1 MKSLIRWSATLAI
14 VGSVLLGS
22 LFTGSARVLALSE
35 EEVKAR
41 LETVPVFTLVD
52 GEGSLVVATFSEE
65 ENAPPVAT
73 VFISHTNAENFL
85 NNMANSDAQSVEGV
99 RVAPISLARVYEIA
113 VDGQNEENPLR
124 VAFIPE
130 QQEVEAAVAILEES
144 GQTVEN
150 FQGVPLF
157 IAKSGEGEQEAL
169 LTIRRGEQEVIPM
182 YFSEDELQAALTGLR
197 EDQPELAESVR
208 IEVVPLD
215 RLIENLRTSDN
226 QELNQIY
233 LVPPQ
238 ESIEFIRSLQEG
250 EQPAP
255 QGQPAPEQA
264 PAEQAPA
271 EPAPAEPA
279 PQ

>member
-1 MKSLIRWSATLAI
+1 MKSLIRWSATLAL
-14 VGSVLLGS
+14 VGSVLFGS
-22 LFTGSARVLALSE
+22 LFVGGSRVLALSD

-52 GEGSLVVATFSEE
+52 GEGSLVVATFTEE
-65 ENAPPVAT
+65 ENSPPVAT
-73 VFISHTNAENFL
+73 VFISHANAENFL
-85 NNMANSDAQSVEGV
+85 RNMGNTDPQAVEGV
-99 RVAPISLARVYEIA
+99 RIVPISLARVYEIA
-113 VDGQNEENPLR
+113 IDGQNEENPLR
-124 VAFIPE
+124 VAFIPQ

-157 IAKSGEGEQEAL
+157 IAKSGEGEEEAL
-169 LTIRRGEQEVIPM
+169 LTVRRGEEEVIPM
-182 YFSEDELQAALTGLR
+182 YFSEDELQAALAGLR
-197 EDQPELAESVR
+197 ESQPELAESVR

-238 ESIEFIRSLQEG
+238 ESIEYIRSLQEG
-250 EQPAP
+250 GQ
-255 QGQPAPEQA
+255 QPAPEQA
-264 PAEQAPA
+264 PEQQPAPEQAPEQAPA
-271 EPAPAEPA
+271 Q
-279 PQ
+279 PQQ

>member
-1 MKSLIRWSATLAI
+1 MKSLIRWSATLALI
-14 VGSVLLGS
+14 GSVLFGS
-22 LFTGSARVLALSE
+22 LFVGGSRVLALSD

-85 NNMANSDAQSVEGV
+85 RNMSNTDPQAVEGV
-99 RVAPISLARVYEIA
+99 RIVPISLARVYEIA
-113 VDGQNEENPLR
+113 LDGQNEENPLR
-124 VAFIPE
+124 VAFIP
-130 QQEVEAAVAILEES
+130 QRQEVEAAVAILEES
-144 GQTVEN
+144 GQSAEN

-157 IAKSGEGEQEAL
+157 IAKSGEGEEEAL
-169 LTIRRGEQEVIPM
+169 LTVRRGEEEVIPM
-182 YFSEDELQAALTGLR
+182 YFSEDELQAALAGLR
-197 EDQPELAESVR
+197 ESQPELAESVR

-238 ESIEFIRSLQEG
+238 ESIEYIRSLQQQG
-250 EQPAP
+250 GQQPAP
-255 QGQPAPEQA
+255 QQA
-264 PAEQAPA
+264 P
-271 EPAPAEPA
+271 EPA
-279 PQ
+279 PQQ

>member
-1 MKSLIRWSATLAI
+1 MKSLIRWSAALAM
-14 VGSVLLGS
+14 VGSILVGS
-22 LFTGSARVLALSE
+22 LFVGNARVLALPE

-52 GEGSLVVATFSEE
+52 AEGSLVVATFTEE
-65 ENAPPVAT
+65 ENSPPVAT

-85 NNMANSDAQSVEGV
+85 RNMGANDPESVSGV
-99 RVAPISLARVYEIA
+99 RIVPISLARVYEIA
-113 VDGQNEENPLR
+113 LAGQDEEAPLR

-130 QQEVEAAVAILEES
+130 RQEVEAALNVLQQN
-144 GQTVEN
+144 GQTVEE

-157 IAKSGEGEQEAL
+157 IAKSGEGEEEAL
-169 LTIRRGEQEVIPM
+169 LTIQRGEEQVIPM
-182 YFSEDELQAALTGLR
+182 YFSEEELQAALNGLR
-197 EDQPELAESVR
+197 ESQPELAASVR
-208 IEVVPLD
+208 IDVVPLD

-238 ESIEFIRSLQEG
+238 ESIEIIRSMQQEAQG
-250 EQPAP
+250 AESAPQQPASEQPAP
-255 QGQPAPEQA
+255 E
-264 PAEQAPA
+264 A
-271 EPAPAEPA
+271 EPQ